1 MKKIIFVIESMN
13 IGGTEKALLSMISE
27 IPIHKYDIT
36 ILLLENS
43 GGFLGFIPKHI
54 KVKYLKEYSDVKF
67 YMNKS
72 AKELL
77 LSEIKSNKY
86 FDGIKTLIYYGIS
99 RVLKDYNIYFNN
111 KIMKRVSML
120 NEEYDVAI
128 SYQGPPSNFS
138 AYLVANKIKA
148 KKRIQ
153 WIHSDVSKLN
163 LDIKTTNNLYKRFN
177 KIFVVSNEA
186 KKKFE
191 ELFPEQIDKT
201 EVFRNILSSK
211 LAIQQSELKVGF
223 NDNFDGIRILT
234 VGRLS
239 GEKGQ
244 GITIPIL
251 SKLREE
257 GYNVKWYCVGEG
269 VLREK
274 YEKLIKEYN
283 LEDYYILLGND
294 ANPYPYFKECDI
306 YVQPSKFEGYC
317 ITLAEA
323 RMFNKPIVSTDFI
336 GAREQI
342 SHNENGFIV
351 PFNEKKLYNA
361 IKSLIDNEELR
372 RKFISN
378 LKKQDVDTT
387 NEIDKLYKFIDCI

>member
-269 VLREK
+269 SFRSELQQ
-274 YEKLIKEYN
+274 LIKKYG
-283 LEDYYILLGND
+283 LEEEFILLGSTT
-294 ANPYPYFKECDI
+294 NPYPYMAQCDL
-306 YVQPSKFEGYC
+306 YVQSSRHEGYC

-323 RMFNKPIVSTDFI
+323 KIFNKSIISTDFT
-336 GAREQI
+336 GAKEQLI
-342 SHNENGFIV
+342 TYHSAKIV
-351 PFNEKKLYNA
+351 EAKACDLYHA
-361 IKSLIDNEELR
+361 IKQIIDTKNLENNHFSYEEE
-372 RKFISN
+372 KESP
-378 LKKQDVDTT
+378 LKM
-387 NEIDKLYKFIDCI
+387 LYEMVK